1 MNKPEVILI
10 GAGGHAHACI
20 DVIEQQGRYH
30 IAGLIGMPE
39 EMHACHQGYRVIATD
54 EDLPELAKSYQ
65 HAFIALGQILSPDGR
80 IRLYQRITGLGFALP
95 LVVSPT
101 AYVSRHAVIGIGSI
115 VMHGAIVN
123 AGARVGNNCIINS
136 RALVEHDVTV
146 EDHCHVS
153 TGSIL
158 NGDVKI
164 GEGSFIGS
172 GALIREGVS
181 VGRRCIVGMGVC
193 LRHTLADQS
202 RCVSDT

>member
-1 MNKPEVILI
+1 MSKPELILI

-20 DVIEQQGRYH
+20 DVIEQQGMYQ

-39 EMHACHQGYRVIATD
+39 EMHAYHQGYRVIATD
-54 EDLPELAKSYQ
+54 EDLPELAKCYQ
-65 HAFIALGQILSPDGR
+65 HAFIALGQISSPDSR

-95 LVVSPT
+95 LMVSST
-101 AYVSRHAVIGIGSI
+101 AYVSKHATVGMGSI

-136 RALVEHDVTV
+136 RALIEHDAVV
-146 EDHCHVS
+146 GDHCHVS

-172 GALIREGVS
+172 GVMVREGVS
-181 VGRRCIVGMGVC
+181 VGRRCIVGMGLC
-193 LRHTLADQS
+193 LRHALADQT